1 MISFLI
7 CQKWSLYLA
16 GIVPME
22 ISPNIFQDYFGWV
35 HVAECCH
42 AVTVSSFCSLLPEH
56 VTRLGGSSMPL
67 REARLNISV

>member
-1 MISFLI
+1 
-7 CQKWSLYLA
+7 
-16 GIVPME
+16 ME

-56 VTRLGGSSMPL
+56 VTRLGGSSLPL
-67 REARLNISV
+67 REAGLDISV